1 MLVRSRNPLNI
12 GAAARAM
19 SNFGFHRLRLVTPWE
34 PSYLG
39 ARSAVGASQVLL
51 DAELFG
57 SVAEAVADCGLVVGT
72 SAVGEREL
80 HHPLRVL
87 QQGAEEIRQQLAS
100 APVALLF
107 GSEKFGLSNQDLSHC
122 HWLMRVPTRD
132 EHDSMNLGQAVAVCL
147 YELARSSAP
156 ALPASAQTP
165 AAAEEIERI
174 TRLLFEALCASGY
187 VQSPGEAAAMEKL
200 RRMLCRLNLD
210 KKDAELWLGMMRQIL
225 WKIRHSG
232 QQEP

>member
-1 MLVRSRNPLNI
+1 M
-12 GAAARAM
+12 
-19 SNFGFHRLRLVTPWE
+19 
-34 PSYLG
+34 
-39 ARSAVGASQVLL
+39 GASQVLL

-87 QQGAEEIRQQLAS
+87 QQGAEEMRQQLAS

-107 GSEKFGLSNQDLSHC
+107 GSEKFGLSNEDLSHC

-210 KKDAELWLGMMRQIL
+210 KNDAELWLGMMRQIL

-232 QQEP
+232 QPEP